1 MKKIILTA
9 IYLALS
15 ASAAYADNAEPRD
28 MAAVRATVAACAD
41 IAEFDIKNYD
51 YDKIFRYALYTH
63 DNFRVLTDIDPKEG
77 ESSSF
82 GYNKISLVSGEFMDH
97 VMENVLGI
105 TPEKPPISDL
115 TERGFCFN
123 NGYYLYTGGFNT
135 YFSTEITG
143 IDSAEQLGSGVFL
156 VNFSDVYT
164 EGNARTAE
172 KSYAVLL
179 EREDGTYTLLRL
191 GMGQSPPDRETL
203 MSYVPQSDTGETQPD
218 VQAEGREGALLPLL
232 LLTCGAGTVGVILCV
247 AAVVRRK

>member
-1 MKKIILTA
+1 MKKLIIATL
-9 IYLALS
+9 YLAL
-15 ASAAYADNAEPRD
+15 AAPAAYADTEPRD

-41 IAEFDIKNYD
+41 IAEFDIKDYD

-63 DNFRVLTDIDPKEG
+63 ENFRVLTDIDPKEG

-82 GYNKISLVSGEFMDH
+82 GYNKISLVSGEFMDY

-143 IDSAEQLGSGVFL
+143 IDSAEHLGGGVFL

-164 EGNARTAE
+164 EGNTRTAE

-203 MSYVPQSDTGETQPD
+203 MSYVPQSDTGETPSDEQT
-218 VQAEGREGALLPLL
+218 EGRKGALLPLL

>member
-1 MKKIILTA
+1 MKKIILAA
-9 IYLALS
+9 IYLAL
-15 ASAAYADNAEPRD
+15 AVPTAYADNAGPRD

-63 DNFRVLTDIDPKEG
+63 ENFRILTDIDPKEG
-77 ESSSF
+77 ESSTLR
-82 GYNKISLVSGEFMDH
+82 YNKISLVSGEFMDY

-135 YFSTEITG
+135 YFSTEITS
-143 IDSAEQLGSGVFL
+143 IDGAEHLGGGVFL

-164 EGNARTAE
+164 EDGARTAE

-203 MSYVPQSDTGETQPD
+203 MSYVPRIDTGETQSD
-218 VQAEGREGALLPLL
+218 EQTERREGALLPLL
-232 LLTCGAGTVGVILCV
+232 LLTCGAGAVGVILC
-247 AAVVRRK
+247 AAVMVKRK